1 MSDEKE
7 NPQPSLEGSPDS
19 SLDGSF
25 ADLVGDD
32 VAPIK
37 KSDKADI
44 SKKQEVT
51 EAHIAR
57 QKAAVQGAE
66 SKADPLSSEEHIPM
80 LHPLDELNYKKD
92 GVQHGVFKNLRL
104 GKYSIDARL
113 DLHRHTIE
121 QARRA
126 LFEFIRDCM
135 DHDIRCILIT
145 HGKGEGREKPALLK
159 SCVAFW
165 LPEIDEVLAFHSA
178 QKRHGG
184 LGATYVLLKKSERK
198 KLEAKEAIQRW

>member
-1 MSDEKE
+1 MSDEEK
-7 NPQPSLEGSPDS
+7 QSA
-19 SLDGSF
+19 SF
-25 ADLVGDD
+25 AELVGDD
-32 VAPIK
+32 IAPIK
-37 KSDKADI
+37 KTDKADI
-44 SKKQEVT
+44 EKKQEVT
-51 EAHIAR
+51 PAQLAR
-57 QKAAVQGAE
+57 QKAAVSGGE

-80 LHPLDELNYKKD
+80 LNPLDELNYKKD

-121 QARRA
+121 QARKA
-126 LFEFIRDCM
+126 LFEFVSDCM
-135 DHDIRCILIT
+135 SHDIRCILIT

-165 LPEIDEVLAFHSA
+165 LPEIDDVLAFHTA

-184 LGATYVLLKKSERK
+184 LGATYALLKKSDRR
-198 KLEAKEAIQRW
+198 KLEAKEAIRRW